1 MKLIVK
7 FNLVFLGVFL
17 AGLLVTGVISYK
29 LLENGAR
36 EEVLQNAR
44 VMMAST
50 LAQREYTEKEVKPLL
65 ETQMRYRFMP
75 QSVPAYAA
83 AAAFNLLHE
92 KYKDYSYKEAA
103 LNPLNPRDR
112 AVAWEEDI
120 VRQFRDGRA
129 TNEVSGER
137 DTPVGRFMFLARP
150 IKADTECLFCH
161 ESPSEAPATLVARY
175 GSSSGFG
182 WKENEIVAAQIVS
195 VPTNVAQARAMRA
208 FTIFMISLTAVFVL
222 IFVALNAMLTM
233 IVIRPVTRLA
243 SVADQVSLGNFE
255 GAEFRTTGKD
265 EIAGLAAAFNRM
277 KMSLE
282 KALKMLEE

>member
-7 FNLVFLGVFL
+7 FNLVFLGIFL
-17 AGLLVTGVISYK
+17 LGLLVTGIISYR
-29 LLENGAR
+29 LLENGAH

-65 ETQMRYRFMP
+65 ETQMRYKFMP

-83 AAAFNLLHE
+83 GAAFNLLHV
-92 KYKDYSYKEAA
+92 KYQDYSYKEAA

-129 TNEVSGER
+129 QNEISGER

-161 ESPSEAPATLVARY
+161 ESPSEAPPTLVARY
-175 GSSSGFG
+175 GSSTGFG

-195 VPTNVAQARAMRA
+195 VPTNVAHARAMNA
-208 FTIFMISLTAVFVL
+208 FKIFMLSLTGVFVL
-222 IFVALNAMLTM
+222 IFVVLNAMLTA

-243 SVADQVSLGNFE
+243 AIADQVSLGNFQ
-255 GAEFRTTGKD
+255 GADFQPAGKD
-265 EIAGLAAAFNRM
+265 EIAGLAASFNRM